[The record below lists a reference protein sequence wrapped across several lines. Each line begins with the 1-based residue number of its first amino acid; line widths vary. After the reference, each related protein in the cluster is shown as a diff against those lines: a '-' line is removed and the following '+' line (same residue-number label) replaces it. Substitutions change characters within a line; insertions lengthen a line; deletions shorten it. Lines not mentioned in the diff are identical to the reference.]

1 MRYLLDTDIAISFL
15 RGAQR
20 ARERVRTAI
29 PDGIGFSFISLAEVY
44 EGVHLSADPAASEH
58 GLDDLLKGLTL
69 VQLDRETSSIFGR
82 ERARLRRAGN
92 IIPDFDILIAASAL
106 RHNVTL
112 PTNNRRDFERI
123 EGLTLES
130 V

>member
-92 IIPDFDILIAASAL
+92 IIPDFDILIVY
-106 RHNVTL
+106 R
-112 PTNNRRDFERI
+112 P
-123 EGLTLES
+123 
-130 V
+130 